1 MEDALLKD
9 RESNNQKKP
18 AFLRLK
24 LLDKIDTTLRKL
36 NLQEDY
42 LEKDGCQRL
51 SDWLKPMPDNTYPN

>member
-9 RESNNQKKP
+9 LESNKQKKP

-42 LEKDGCQRL
+42 LEKDGSQRL